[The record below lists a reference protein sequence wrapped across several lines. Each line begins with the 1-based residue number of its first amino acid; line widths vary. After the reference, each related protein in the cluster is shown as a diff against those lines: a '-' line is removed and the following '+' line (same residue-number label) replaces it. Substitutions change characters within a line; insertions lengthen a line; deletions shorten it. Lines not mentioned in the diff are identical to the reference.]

1 VEKGLTR
8 QALYV
13 ACSRARTLSGLYI
26 EGRFVPPTCHKDDP
40 IELEMLRLA
49 ENSVNLKVFE
59 NPKHFIL
66 HAFDTANDGV
76 TKDANQFYVTSAT
89 ENSEP
94 IVLLRPQ
101 QLIKPEVISCSNDIT
116 KCLTEY
122 LILFLVLYRV
132 MPMLRTLMTIH

>member
-49 ENSVNLKVFE
+49 ERSVNLKAFE
-59 NPKHFIL
+59 NPKRFIL
-66 HAFDTANDGV
+66 HTFDSADGGI
-76 TKDANQFYVTSAT
+76 TIDANQLCVKSVS
-89 ENSEP
+89 ENSKP
-94 IVLLRPQ
+94 SVWLRPQ
-101 QLIKPEVISCSNDIT
+101 QWNIPEVISCSYDLT
-116 KCLTEY
+116 KW
-122 LILFLVLYRV
+122 
-132 MPMLRTLMTIH
+132 LRNYIDLSIWFCKESCPW